1 MQLDTT
7 KTIVNLRSLLWNG
20 YFAFH
25 KANTNKFGGVY
36 FGYGTKNSELPFM
49 NNSK

>member
-7 KTIVNLRSLLWNG
+7 KTIVNLRSLLWPG
-20 YFAFH
+20 YFSYH
-25 KANTNKFGGVY
+25 KANTNKFGGYY
-36 FGYGTKNSELPFM
+36 FGNGMKNADLPFM